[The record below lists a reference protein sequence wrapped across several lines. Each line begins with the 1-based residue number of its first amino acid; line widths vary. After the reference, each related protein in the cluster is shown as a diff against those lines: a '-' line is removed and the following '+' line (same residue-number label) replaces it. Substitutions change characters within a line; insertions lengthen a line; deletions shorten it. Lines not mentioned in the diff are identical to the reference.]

1 MEEAVNNRK
10 TVKDYR
16 VKGCPFH
23 SKSSTVLGSTN
34 NRFLLNTLNGG
45 NATNTVNLLNA

>member
-23 SKSSTVLGSTN
+23 SKSSTVLELYQQQIFTEYIERWGHHERS
-34 NRFLLNTLNGG
+34 
-45 NATNTVNLLNA
+45 